1 MANELKKL
9 VVKEMVARYRKADNY
24 LVVGYQGINAL
35 RFDEL
40 RKDLR
45 KKNISLEIVKNSL
58 AAIAFKEVGNT
69 GVVGLLKGPSAI
81 VTGGVDP
88 VVMAKET
95 IEWSKKI
102 PFWNLRGGF
111 IDGTVISVGE
121 VNNLAKLP
129 SMPVLRA
136 QIVTGINAPI
146 VGVVNAFNVIL
157 RNLAN
162 VLQVIKDKKEESG
175 V

>member
-1 MANELKKL
+1 MPNELKEL
-9 VVKEMVARYRKADNY
+9 VVKEMVARYRKSDNY

-69 GVVGLLKGPSAI
+69 GVVGLIKAPSVI

-129 SMPVLRA
+129 SMSVLRA

>member
-1 MANELKKL
+1 M
-9 VVKEMVARYRKADNY
+9 
-24 LVVGYQGINAL
+24 
-35 RFDEL
+35 
-40 RKDLR
+40 
-45 KKNISLEIVKNSL
+45 
-58 AAIAFKEVGNT
+58 
-69 GVVGLLKGPSAI
+69 
-81 VTGGVDP
+81 
-88 VVMAKET
+88 VMAKRQLNGQRKYPL
-95 IEWSKKI
+95 S
-102 PFWNLRGGF
+102 LRGGF

>member
-1 MANELKKL
+1 MPNELKEL
-9 VVKEMVARYRKADNY
+9 VVKEMVSRYRKSNNY
-24 LVVGYQGINAL
+24 LVVSYQGINAL
-35 RFDEL
+35 QFDEL

-45 KKNISLEIVKNSL
+45 KKHISLEIVKNSL
-58 AAIAFKEVGNT
+58 AEIAFKEVGNA
-69 GVVGLLKGPSAI
+69 GVAGLLKGPSAI
-81 VTGGVDP
+81 VTGVEDP
-88 VVMAKET
+88 VVMAKEA

-102 PFWNLRGGF
+102 PFFSLRGGF
-111 IDGTVISVGE
+111 IDGTVVSAGE

-129 SMPVLRA
+129 SMPVLRTK
-136 QIVTGINAPI
+136 IVTSINAPI